1 MRYHAKLTALIGLLA
16 ASACADPTP
25 LALRGGV
32 AVSFSTR
39 APAPPPAPIGFAPR
53 AMLDDTIVQ
62 GTDTLIITRARIVL
76 REIELKRL
84 ETIDCT
90 GDSIVGCEEVE
101 LGPVLVDL
109 PLDVGAQ
116 QQFDIEIPTG
126 TYSRIDFEIHKVGD
140 SDPADLAFRQAHPEF
155 TDISMRVEGTFNS
168 QAFLFVSDLDVEQE
182 LDLVPALVVDST
194 TNTNVTIFV
203 DLDAWF
209 RSASGT
215 LVDPATANKGGQNEG
230 LVKENIKQSLKAF
243 EDPDRDGLD

>member
-1 MRYHAKLTALIGLLA
+1 MRYHVRLTAMLGLLA

-39 APAPPPAPIGFAPR
+39 APSPPPAPVGFAPA

-62 GTDTLIITRARIVL
+62 GTDSLIITRARIVL

-84 ETIDCT
+84 ETSDCT

-109 PLDVGAQ
+109 PLDIGAEQ
-116 QQFDIEIPTG
+116 RFAVDVPTG

-140 SDPADLAFRQAHPEF
+140 DDPADLAFRQAHPEF
-155 TDISMRVEGTFNS
+155 ADISIRIEGSYNGQDFV
-168 QAFLFVSDLDVEQE
+168 FVSDVNVEQE
-182 LDLVPALVVDST
+182 LDLVPALMVDST
-194 TNTNVTIFV
+194 TNTNITIFV
-203 DLDAWF
+203 SLDTWF
-209 RSASGT
+209 RSATGD
-215 LVDPATANKGGQNEG
+215 LIDPATANKGGPNEG
-230 LVKENIKQSLKAF
+230 IVTENIKQSLEAF
-243 EDPDRDGLD
+243 EDPDRDGSD

>member
-1 MRYHAKLTALIGLLA
+1 MRYHAKLTALLGLLA
-16 ASACADPTP
+16 AIACADPTP

-39 APAPPPAPIGFAPR
+39 APQPTPAPIGLTPR
-53 AMLDDTIVQ
+53 VMLDDTIVQ

-76 REIELKRL
+76 REIDLKRL
-84 ETIDCT
+84 ETPDCT

-140 SDPADLAFRQAHPEF
+140 SDPADLAFRQAYPEF
-155 TDISMRVEGTFNS
+155 ADLSIRVEGTFNG
-168 QAFLFVSDLDVEQE
+168 QAFSFVSDVNVEQE
-182 LDLVPALVVDST
+182 LDLVPAVVVDST

-203 DLDAWF
+203 NLDAWF
-209 RSASGT
+209 RAMTGD
-215 LVDPATANKGGQNEG
+215 LVDPATANEGGPNEG
-230 LVKENIKQSLKAF
+230 LVTDNIKQSLEAF
-243 EDPDRDGLD
+243 EDPDRDGSD